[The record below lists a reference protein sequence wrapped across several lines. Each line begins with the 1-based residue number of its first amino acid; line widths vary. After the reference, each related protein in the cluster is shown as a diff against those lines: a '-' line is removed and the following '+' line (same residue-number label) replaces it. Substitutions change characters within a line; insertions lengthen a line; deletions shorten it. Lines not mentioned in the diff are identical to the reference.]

1 MNTKHSIFKKFNKFL
16 TSVVAIL
23 LIISLLP
30 TTVFADSIGA
40 GLDPNGSQGNTNI
53 GGPSNGKSEVGTHKS
68 TSSKWIGYRVYMV
81 DQDRNVLSDSSVGYY
96 VTDIVCNNMNPT
108 LSEGDNYGTT
118 LRVNNNNVDLT
129 KSEMKIKALNTI
141 NSISGIAGQMP
152 APTVAANGYE
162 SPNGDAFKSWMTLEN
177 NSVGADGKKYG
188 SNINWLVAVLWGQTA
203 LDEYTSH
210 QDYYVVV
217 ESVYQCYLWTPYTD
231 TSTYTYTTVQD
242 APIYNTEHLY
252 YYKGTNTGGCVPGVS
267 EHQIDICDGD
277 NCSYSHN
284 TCLRCSKEIKF
295 TWIDLAKM
303 LLSYGFSRSDYPK
316 QVIVGYATHDEIVH
330 KYDHYCASCPDNF
343 CGVKLKEENEK
354 TYISECTNDAY
365 WDTWYGW
372 MQFNADS
379 TKNNGLVPYTWY
391 LGPMTTSTGYLAL
404 AGNSLLLEKNNDT
417 LGLNA
422 DSAKDSNGKTLAV
435 VDANKYG
442 YGIHLYRSG
451 DHNGGDPIHT
461 KNPVDPTP
469 SNPNDPIT
477 PEEPKKVTPPD
488 EPFDNTGK
496 STIIKVYGNIYKDGS
511 TTYHIDNVFTYSET
525 NTTDWVVIEDES
537 TYKLQQWVVS
547 GGTPDTNYTATQWL
561 DGFDKSTLFTNSSSG
576 YKLTYTEDEQ
586 FKIGEGNTIYLL
598 YLKSLPPLETSD
610 KPIPDTPDP
619 NDTYPEDPSSDRNN
633 QDNPDKKGSFNI
645 IKVYATLDEYNGKV
659 ISSDTYP
666 QQSTTP
672 FIKIE
677 DTPESSSWTLAQWK
691 VTNKFNSSIT
701 AENWCGEATTQS
713 QLSKF
718 YLNHFYDISTTS
730 TNTSKFG
737 TVYETGTTPCTK
749 YISNGTTLYLLFV
762 KTNGDF

>member
-1 MNTKHSIFKKFNKFL
+1 MKRIHSIFKKTHKLLF
-16 TSVVAIL
+16 SAVAL
-23 LIISLLP
+23 LLVICMLP
-30 TTVFADSIGA
+30 TTAFADSVGA
-40 GLDPNGSQGNTNI
+40 ALDPNGSQGNTNI
-53 GGPSNGKSEVGTHKS
+53 GGPSNGKSEKGTHKS
-68 TSSKWIGYRVYMV
+68 TSSKWIGYRFYMV
-81 DQDRNVLSDSSVGYY
+81 DQDGNVLSDSSVGYY
-96 VTDIVCNNMNPT
+96 VTDIVCNNMNT
-108 LSEGDNYGTT
+108 NLSEGEDYGTT
-118 LRVNNNNVDLT
+118 LRVNNNNVQLT
-129 KSEMKIKALNTI
+129 RNTI
-141 NSISGIAGQMP
+141 KKMKLSDLNSIPGIAGQMP

-162 SPNGDAFKSWMTLEN
+162 SPNGDAFKAWMTLEN
-177 NSVGADGKKYG
+177 NSVGADGKQYG
-188 SNINWLVAVLWGQTA
+188 NNINWLVGALWEQTA
-203 LDEYTSH
+203 LDGYTNN

-267 EHQIDICDGD
+267 EHQIDICDED
-277 NCSYSHN
+277 NCSKSHD
-284 TCLRCSKEIKF
+284 TCARCCKTIKLNL
-295 TWIDLAKM
+295 IDLLKM
-303 LLSYGFSRSDYPK
+303 LLSYGLDRSDYPK
-316 QVIVGYATHDEIVH
+316 QKIVGYSTHDEIVH
-330 KYDHYCASCPDNF
+330 KYSHYCATCPDNF
-343 CGVKLKEENEK
+343 CGVKLKEENGK
-354 TYISECTNDAY
+354 TYISECTNNAY

-379 TKNNGLVPYTWY
+379 TKNKGLVPYTWR
-391 LGPMTTSTGYLAL
+391 LAPMTTSTGYLAL

-451 DHNGGDPIHT
+451 DHNGGNPIHT

-477 PEEPKKVTPPD
+477 PEEPKKTNPPD
-488 EPFDNTGK
+488 KPFDNTGS

-511 TTYHIDNVFTYSET
+511 TIYHIDDVKTYSET
-525 NTTDWVVIEDES
+525 NTTDWVVIEDEP

-561 DGFDKSTLFTNSSSG
+561 GGFTKSTLFTNSSSG
-576 YKLTYTEDEQ
+576 YKLTYTENEK
-586 FKIGEGNTIYLL
+586 FKIGKGNTIYLL
-598 YLKSLPPLETSD
+598 YLKPMPYIETSD
-610 KPIPDTPDP
+610 KLITSTPDP
-619 NDTYPEDPSSDRNN
+619 NDTYPENPSSDRNN
-633 QDNPDKKGSFNI
+633 HDNPDKKGSFNI

-659 ISSDTYP
+659 ISTNKVY
-666 QQSTTP
+666 QSNTTP

-677 DTPESSSWTLAQWK
+677 STPESSSWTLVQWK
-691 VTNKFNSSIT
+691 VTDKFNSDIT
-701 AENWCGEATTQS
+701 AEDWCGEATTEIQLQS
-713 QLSKF
+713 F

-749 YISNGTTLYLLFV
+749 FISQGTTLYLLFTQ
-762 KTNGDF
+762 TNGAF